1 MKINRSTLRSDFSTR
16 AVALGAAMGLGVLL
30 ASCVSQRASP
40 PQRIATAPVP
50 PMRAAPPPPPTR
62 REPEDWRDRPL
73 TAGNWT
79 YRTVASGSI
88 AGFSDVTGGRLV
100 TMACAGG
107 QITVSIARR
116 AGTAPLVPT
125 GPLPVALVTTVR
137 SHPFMATAMADSSLA
152 LSFRGSD
159 PTLDDLAF
167 SRGRFAIEASGQPML
182 ILPAWEEV
190 GRVIEDCR

>member
-1 MKINRSTLRSDFSTR
+1 MKINRSTSRPDFSTR
-16 AVALGAAMGLGVLL
+16 AAALGAALGLGVLL
-30 ASCVSQRASP
+30 AGCVGQRASP
-40 PQRIATAPVP
+40 PQRIVAAPVP
-50 PMRAAPPPPPTR
+50 PIRAAPPTPTP
-62 REPEDWRDRPL
+62 REPIDWRDRPL
-73 TAGNWT
+73 TPGNWT
-79 YRTVASGSI
+79 YRTVASGSV
-88 AGFSDVTGGRLV
+88 AGFIDATGGRLV
-100 TMACAGG
+100 TMACAAG

-152 LSFRGSD
+152 LSLRGSD

-167 SRGRFAIEASGQPML
+167 SRGRFAIEASGQPTL